1 MKTPIAH
8 QPRILLFD
16 DEADI
21 RELCTL
27 ILSSRGYAVS
37 TCESSKDVLS
47 AVDEVHPDLIFMDN
61 WIPGVGGIEATRRI
75 KAHPEYRNIPVVLLS
90 ANAELSLL
98 ARQAGA
104 DAYLP
109 KPFDICDLEATIQRA
124 LGSANAAAA

>member
-1 MKTPIAH
+1 MPETSKRT
-8 QPRILLFD
+8 RILLFD

-27 ILSSRGYAVS
+27 ILTSRGYSVA
-37 TCESSKDVLS
+37 TCASSQDVLS
-47 AVDEVHPDLIFMDN
+47 AVNDVHPDLIFMDN

-75 KAHPEYRNIPVVLLS
+75 KAHPDFHAIPVVLLS
-90 ANAELSLL
+90 ANAELSFL

-109 KPFDICDLEATIQRA
+109 KPFDIVDLEAIIHRT
-124 LGSANAAAA
+124 LDGLSAAA